1 MTAYR
6 VIDDHDDLD
15 NIGSHTHDEI
25 DSHIESTPFLVVSGA
40 VPPVTSSSARY
51 LEAGTGIQ
59 ITDNGPGGSFVI
71 ASTVDPVEFTFP
83 NDLSVSLPNGK
94 SFGRYGP
101 GQTIPATG
109 KTPAEV
115 ILLAI
120 AEPLDPT
127 VTLTASNILTSA
139 FNTTGSVT
147 TPITASYVINS
158 AGASV
163 SATSLQFRMGG
174 VGPWTTLTT
183 STSNPL
189 NYDHIFNA
197 DPFLTSTLNYQ
208 YTVTDTQSATNT
220 ATTNLTPQP
229 YAAPTM
235 SLTVS
240 RTTPGGV
247 TGETNTKREK
257 GNTSSTITG
266 TITRQRVNVPI
277 TSYSVQYSLNGSAW
291 FDVPGLSSVSVSG
304 NPASVTIPSTVHDD
318 AALKNKSTLY
328 YRVRVTDEYTTTNSS
343 TTTIT
348 FLNVIFYGPSSI
360 APDATG
366 VRSLPSKVFTD
377 TTNPFNLETGDT
389 YRHFTAALPN
399 SFSVTEILDL
409 DALNA
414 NITANYSLSTLNV
427 DDGGGTSTSY
437 KVYTMTNAIPYT
449 SNHRHRITRA

>member
-6 VIDDHDDLD
+6 VVEDHEELE
-15 NIGSHTHDEI
+15 NVGTRTHNEI
-25 DSHIESTPFLVVSGA
+25 DSHIEQTSFLLVTGSVADIPPNARLLSGSGVSI
-40 VPPVTSSSARY
+40 V
-51 LEAGTGIQ
+51 
-59 ITDNGPGGSFVI
+59 DNGPGSTLVI
-71 ASTVDPVEFTFP
+71 SASISPSEYVFP
-83 NDLSVSLPNGK
+83 SDLSVSLPNGK

-127 VTLTASNILTSA
+127 VNLTASNILTSA

-163 SATSLQFRMGG
+163 STTSLQFRMGG
-174 VGPWTTLTT
+174 SGPWTTLTT

-189 NYDHIFNA
+189 NYDHVFDA

-229 YAAPTM
+229 YAPPTM
-235 SLTVS
+235 SLSVA

-277 TSYSVQYSLNGSAW
+277 TSYSVQYSFNGSSW
-291 FDVPGLSSVSVSG
+291 SDVPGLSSVPVSG
-304 NPASVTIPSTVHDD
+304 NPSSVTIPSTVHDD
-318 AALKNKSTLY
+318 VNMKNKSTLY
-328 YRVRVTDEYTTTNSS
+328 YRVRVTDEYTSTNSS

-348 FLNVIFYGPSSI
+348 FLNVIFYGPSSTP
-360 APDATG
+360 PDSISL
-366 VRSLPSKVFTD
+366 RSLPSKSFTD
-377 TTNPFNLETGDT
+377 SSNPFNLETGDA
-389 YRHFTAALPN
+389 YRHFTIAIPSTLT
-399 SFSVTEILDL
+399 VIEILDL

-414 NITANYSLSTLNV
+414 NITANYTLTTVNTE
-427 DDGGGTSTSY
+427 DAGGTVISY
-437 KVYTMTNAIPYT
+437 KMYTMTNAIPYT
-449 SNHRHRITRA
+449 SNHRHRVTRA